1 MVKFRGKKAA
11 VRLLIVLRVQSIRTG
26 LNERALYLKCS
37 GSNAC
42 NPQMLSQEEIFRII
56 VIQLDWPKLT
66 FRREESLFPSKA
78 RSARFTGTPTL
89 RYLTDCIWSRRGRTR
104 VKHVNCSDSVSFA
117 KCPDP
122 VGGGAPGTWTCWLS
136 FLGIRVADASGTLSS
151 QLLACVTP
159 ANLSSILAAATNSP
173 GNLAVWVPLCH
184 PCSFPSHPI
193 SHHGCAKPPPLSG
206 VLLTCCPAL
215 SLFLSLSLSVFVW
228 SSFFPVSVQT

>member
-11 VRLLIVLRVQSIRTG
+11 VRLLIVLRVRSIRTG

-89 RYLTDCIWSRRGRTR
+89 RYLTDCIWSRRVR
-104 VKHVNCSDSVSFA
+104 VPPPDLPSMMVSFTCQRGWVVA
-117 KCPDP
+117 PRVPSDANP
-122 VGGGAPGTWTCWLS
+122 GLTGG
-136 FLGIRVADASGTLSS
+136 
-151 QLLACVTP
+151 
-159 ANLSSILAAATNSP
+159 
-173 GNLAVWVPLCH
+173 
-184 PCSFPSHPI
+184 
-193 SHHGCAKPPPLSG
+193 
-206 VLLTCCPAL
+206 
-215 SLFLSLSLSVFVW
+215 VFGRRG
-228 SSFFPVSVQT
+228 